1 MSRNFVVTL
10 QHDMAGLYIHIP
22 FCASRCVYCGFFSTT
37 RLDQRQ
43 AYVEA
48 LGRELQLRTVTGH
61 GLPRTVTG
69 HGLPR
74 TVNGHG
80 LPRTETDID
89 SGKIRI
95 DTVYLGG
102 GTPSQLSGEQLEQ
115 LFLYINNVYEVSPQA
130 EITIECNP
138 DDVTVPFVATLSR
151 LSSRGFA
158 IPVNRVSMGAQT
170 FNDERLRFL
179 HRRHKAEQVGEA
191 VQRLR
196 DGGIT
201 NISIDL
207 MYGFPNETM
216 EEWNADIDAALA
228 LNVEHISAYAL
239 SYEEG
244 TPLYT
249 MLQQGK
255 IKELDEELQRAM
267 YYTLKDRLEAAGY
280 EHYELSNFAKREKR
294 GFFDK
299 QSGRAERQIP
309 LNSEGREV
317 SFRSRHNSAY
327 WNHTPYIGI
336 GAGAHS
342 FDGRRRQWNVADIGQ
357 YVKAIGEG
365 RVPADGEDIDSVT
378 LYNETVMTALRT
390 VEGICLDTLSDKERA
405 HCLSQAKKFLD
416 CGWLT
421 QPNEHTL
428 RLTRDGL
435 FVSDTV
441 MSDLM
446 L

>member
-1 MSRNFVVTL
+1 MRLFCIIENYSVSL
-10 QHDMAGLYIHIP
+10 QHIMAGLYIHIP

-37 RLDQRQ
+37 RLGERQ

-48 LGRELQLRTVTGH
+48 LGREMQLRSLKDPIGPI
-61 GLPRTVTG
+61 GLMSPIG
-69 HGLPR
+69 PINPIGPI
-74 TVNGHG
+74 
-80 LPRTETDID
+80 PP
-89 SGKIRI
+89 KI

-102 GTPSQLSGEQLEQ
+102 GTPSQLSAEQLQQ
-115 LFLYINNVYEVSPQA
+115 LFLYISNVYDVSPKA
-130 EITIECNP
+130 EVTIECNP
-138 DDVTVPFVATLSR
+138 DDVTIPFVATLSQ
-151 LSSRGFA
+151 L
-158 IPVNRVSMGAQT
+158 PVNRVSMGAQT

-179 HRRHKAEQVGEA
+179 HRRHRAAQVSEA

-196 DGGIT
+196 SAGIR

-216 EEWNADIDAALA
+216 DEWNADIDAALA
-228 LNVEHISAYAL
+228 LDVEHLSAYAL

-244 TPLYT
+244 TPLHK
-249 MLQQGK
+249 MLQQGRV
-255 IKELDEELQRAM
+255 KELDEEVQREM

-280 EHYELSNFAKREKR
+280 EHYELSNFAKKEERGERNEKR
-294 GFFDK
+294 G
-299 QSGRAERQIP
+299 GR
-309 LNSEGREV
+309 RES
-317 SFRSRHNSAY
+317 SFRSRHNSSY
-327 WNHTPYIGI
+327 WNHTPYIGL

-342 FDGRRRQWNVADIGQ
+342 FDGKRRQWNVADIGQ
-357 YVKAIGEG
+357 YIKAIGEG

-390 VEGICLDTLSDKERA
+390 VDGIWLDKLSSVERA
-405 HCLSQAKKFLD
+405 HCLAQAKKYLD
-416 CGWLT
+416 CGWLC
-421 QPNEHTL
+421 QPDEHTL

>member
-1 MSRNFVVTL
+1 MAVWIILCNFAVA
-10 QHDMAGLYIHIP
+10 DMMMMAGLYIHIP
-22 FCASRCVYCGFFSTT
+22 FCSSRCVYCGFFSTT
-37 RLDQRQ
+37 QLDLRE

-48 LGRELQLRTVTGH
+48 LGREMQLRAFSELSSPSTPS
-61 GLPRTVTG
+61 GLRSP
-69 HGLPR
+69 
-74 TVNGHG
+74 
-80 LPRTETDID
+80 
-89 SGKIRI
+89 SGPSPSQIE
-95 DTVYLGG
+95 TVYLGG
-102 GTPSQLSGEQLEQ
+102 GTPSQLSGEQLQQ
-115 LFLYINNVYEVSPQA
+115 LFYYIYNVYNVSPQA

-151 LSSRGFA
+151 L
-158 IPVNRVSMGAQT
+158 PVNRVSMGAQT

-179 HRRHKAEQVGEA
+179 HRRHRASQVGEG

-196 DGGIT
+196 AAGIR

-216 EEWNADIDAALA
+216 DDWQADIDAALN
-228 LNVEHISAYAL
+228 LDVEHLSAYAL

-255 IKELDEELQRAM
+255 VKELDEELQRAM

-280 EHYELSNFAKREKR
+280 EHYELSNFAKKEVR
-294 GFFDK
+294 G
-299 QSGRAERQIP
+299 ERC
-309 LNSEGREV
+309 EV

-327 WNHTPYIGI
+327 WNHTPYIGL

-342 FDGRRRQWNVADIGQ
+342 FDGHRRQWNIADIGQ

-365 RVPADGEDIDSVT
+365 RVPADGEDIDEVT
-378 LYNETVMTALRT
+378 RYNETVMTALRT
-390 VEGICLDTLSDKERA
+390 REGIHLDMLSPAERA
-405 HCLSQAKKFLD
+405 HCLAQAGKYLD
-416 CGWLT
+416 CGWLV
-421 QPNEHTL
+421 QPDGQTL

-441 MSDLM
+441 ILA
-446 L
+446 LLL

>member
-37 RLDQRQ
+37 HLDQRQ

-48 LGRELQLRTVTGH
+48 LGREMQLRTV
-61 GLPRTVTG
+61 G

-80 LPRTETDID
+80 LARTETDID
-89 SGKIRI
+89 SGKIQI

-102 GTPSQLSGEQLEQ
+102 GTPSQLSGEQLEH
-115 LFLYINNVYEVSPQA
+115 LFLYINNVYKVSPQA

-138 DDVTVPFVATLSR
+138 DDITVPFVATLSR
-151 LSSRGFA
+151 LSSREFV

-196 DGGIT
+196 SAGIT

-216 EEWNADIDAALA
+216 EEWNADIDAALV

-267 YYTLKDRLEAAGY
+267 YYTMKDRLEAVGY
-280 EHYELSNFAKREKR
+280 EHYELSNFAKREER
-294 GFFDK
+294 G
-299 QSGRAERQIP
+299 
-309 LNSEGREV
+309 
-317 SFRSRHNSAY
+317 FRSRHNSAY

-365 RVPADGEDIDSVT
+365 RVPSDGEDIDSVT

-390 VEGICLDTLSDKERA
+390 VEGICLDTLSNKERT

-421 QPNEHTL
+421 QPDEHTL

>member
-37 RLDQRQ
+37 HLDQRQ

-48 LGRELQLRTVTGH
+48 LGREMQLRTV
-61 GLPRTVTG
+61 G

-80 LPRTETDID
+80 LARTETDID
-89 SGKIRI
+89 SGKIQI

-102 GTPSQLSGEQLEQ
+102 GTPSQLSGEQLEH
-115 LFLYINNVYEVSPQA
+115 LFLYINNVYKVSPQA

-138 DDVTVPFVATLSR
+138 DDITVPFVATLSR
-151 LSSRGFA
+151 LSSRGFV

-196 DGGIT
+196 SAGIT

-216 EEWNADIDAALA
+216 EEWNADIDAALV

-267 YYTLKDRLEAAGY
+267 YYTMKDRLEAVGY
-280 EHYELSNFAKREKR
+280 EHYELSNFAKREER
-294 GFFDK
+294 G
-299 QSGRAERQIP
+299 
-309 LNSEGREV
+309 
-317 SFRSRHNSAY
+317 FRSRHNSAY

-357 YVKAIGEG
+357 YVKAIVEG
-365 RVPADGEDIDSVT
+365 RVPSDGEDIDSVT

-390 VEGICLDTLSDKERA
+390 VEGICLDTLSNKERT

-421 QPNEHTL
+421 QPDEHTL

-441 MSDLM
+441 ISDLM